1 MSEPTLETRKPDTAS
16 ALAPAV
22 GPWPHVFTLLRTK
35 FLFQEGTSFH
45 LVLVGE
51 TGPGLPAV
59 SRVEVN
65 MQRSRPALL
74 RHSVLRLSTEW
85 PMAKKKKK
93 GDCEFPLFSPFML
106 PKGNPKQKKMPF
118 EAVLYEK
125 INRPLYSEKLQPQSR
140 ISGKLP

>member
-93 GDCEFPLFSPFML
+93 RRL
-106 PKGNPKQKKMPF
+106 
-118 EAVLYEK
+118 
-125 INRPLYSEKLQPQSR
+125 
-140 ISGKLP
+140 

>member
-93 GDCEFPLFSPFML
+93 AIVNSLCSPLLCCPKEIQSKKKCPLKPFYM
-106 PKGNPKQKKMPF
+106 KK
-118 EAVLYEK
+118 
-125 INRPLYSEKLQPQSR
+125 
-140 ISGKLP
+140 